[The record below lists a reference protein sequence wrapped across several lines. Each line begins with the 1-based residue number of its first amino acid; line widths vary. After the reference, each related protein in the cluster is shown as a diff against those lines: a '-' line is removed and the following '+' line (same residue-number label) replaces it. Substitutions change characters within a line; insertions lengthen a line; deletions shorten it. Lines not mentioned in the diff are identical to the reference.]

1 MSYFDEV
8 YVKRMNKDGRNRQ
21 ERVKTRKEKE
31 FDKLFLK
38 KSEYQCD
45 IVEIDYE
52 DSDIKGSLQP
62 NKWNESEL
70 IGNLLISTSAVPLKT
85 GNILRIIQ
93 TIKEVTFDKLWLVI
107 FQEEN
112 ITKGYQVFKCICLDE
127 FINFTNEYG
136 DTIEKVPV
144 KIIDATSQV
153 VKDLFS
159 LIGEGYRE
167 PSYKRGFI
175 TADSDLFKKGT
186 YFRFKD
192 RGFEIYGKDNL
203 SIKGVAYVYIDEKLY
218 DEEERRDS
226 EDLLVGEDTNFF
238 LNGR

>member
-1 MSYFDEV
+1 M
-8 YVKRMNKDGRNRQ
+8 RNIIR
-21 ERVKTRKEKE
+21 
-31 FDKLFLK
+31 
-38 KSEYQCD
+38 
-45 IVEIDYE
+45 IA
-52 DSDIKGSLQP
+52 
-62 NKWNESEL
+62 
-70 IGNLLISTSAVPLKT
+70 NLLISTSAAPLKT
-85 GNILRIIQ
+85 GDILRITQ
-93 TIKEVTFDKLWLVI
+93 KIKQIVLNKLWLVI

-127 FINFTNEYG
+127 TINLTNEYG
-136 DTIEKVPV
+136 DTIAPIPA
-144 KIIDATSQV
+144 KIVNASSQL

-167 PSYKRGFI
+167 PQYRRCFI
-175 TADSDLFKKGT
+175 TADQELLKKGT

-203 SIKGVAYVYIDEKLY
+203 SIKRVAFVYIDEKLY
-218 DEEERRDS
+218 EEEERRDS